1 MEVKVFKID
10 DKDYYSV
17 GELLIDDNMYY
28 MLVNKDDEEDALV
41 RKVTKD
47 DPENLVPLDN
57 EEEVLSVL
65 DKFDSLDE

>member
-1 MEVKVFKID
+1 MDVKVFKID

-17 GELLIDDNMYY
+17 GELPIDENTYY
-28 MLVNKDDEEDALV
+28 MLINKDDEDDALL
-41 RKVTKD
+41 RKITKD
-47 DPENLVPLDN
+47 DPEHLVPLDN